1 MKGEKKVKKRERE
14 IEGKKMLHVR
24 EVAILEKDRE
34 DLMMADSTPDATTAT
49 VDTLESNLKKLS
61 ANKYGLT
68 LYTALSTAIV
78 SIGFIV
84 VHSLHFSIGIVAVCC
99 IVLTLA
105 VALLFP
111 QYILTVTNGLLNK
124 LPTTNTDSQKPNV
137 T

>member
-1 MKGEKKVKKRERE
+1 
-14 IEGKKMLHVR
+14 MLHVR

-34 DLMMADSTPDATTAT
+34 DLMMADSTPDAAT
-49 VDTLESNLKKLS
+49 VDTLESNLKKLA